1 MPGEKIQIGSMTLH
15 LSGGGE
21 GQIAADPRL
30 GEGLTVEVDP
40 TVTQVSTGPRGMAAA
55 EALTEARLR
64 QLNAITEALGE
75 LAASSELYPAI
86 CRVLSQRPDA
96 AAVVLRLP
104 PPATPLPDA
113 PAILSCCMGGHDLE
127 AGPVNLRLSRRV
139 LESVRTNGGAVMA
152 GSFRGRRKEE
162 HAELTLTDPDRPRAV
177 CCAPIAQSGAEW
189 DVLYLDLP
197 ADAAS
202 PDLLEF
208 LRAVARH
215 VAVARRGLLLA
226 EERADR
232 KALDRQLAMAREIQ
246 AKLTPAASAEW
257 GGVEVAVHYEPA
269 MWVGGDYC
277 DVWPLEDGRIAF
289 AVGDVSGK
297 GLPAALV
304 MTNLQAALRTTL
316 SFCRD
321 LPEVMGRLSRH
332 LEAHLPEGMFVTMVL
347 GLLEGREGMDD
358 GREGL
363 LEFVNAGHIL
373 PLLRSAAGEVSELG
387 TPRNPPLG
395 VTSRP
400 YEMESLRLP
409 AGAGLVVVTD
419 GITECLSPAGE
430 EFGVEGLRKT
440 LAAATRETAPADGQR
455 SGQDLLSA
463 VTRATAGFR
472 QTLPQH
478 DDVTVLAIVRK

>member
-1 MPGEKIQIGSMTLH
+1 
-15 LSGGGE
+15 
-21 GQIAADPRL
+21 
-30 GEGLTVEVDP
+30 
-40 TVTQVSTGPRGMAAA
+40 
-55 EALTEARLR
+55 
-64 QLNAITEALGE
+64 
-75 LAASSELYPAI
+75 
-86 CRVLSQRPDA
+86 
-96 AAVVLRLP
+96 
-104 PPATPLPDA
+104 
-113 PAILSCCMGGHDLE
+113 
-127 AGPVNLRLSRRV
+127 
-139 LESVRTNGGAVMA
+139 
-152 GSFRGRRKEE
+152 
-162 HAELTLTDPDRPRAV
+162 
-177 CCAPIAQSGAEW
+177 
-189 DVLYLDLP
+189 
-197 ADAAS
+197 
-202 PDLLEF
+202 
-208 LRAVARH
+208 
-215 VAVARRGLLLA
+215 
-226 EERADR
+226 
-232 KALDRQLAMAREIQ
+232 
-246 AKLTPAASAEW
+246 
-257 GGVEVAVHYEPA
+257 VEVAVHYEPA

-373 PLLRSAAGEVSELG
+373 PMLRSPAGEVTELG

-395 VTSRP
+395 IASGT

-440 LAAATRETAPADGQR
+440 LAAATRGIAPADAAASGVAATAPASGAASGGPPDGPPGGPPG
-455 SGQDLLSA
+455 GQDLLSA
-463 VTRATAGFR
+463 VTRAMAGFR